1 LQYVDQGRNPDI
13 YTREFVELARR
24 GNQLMLGKEAA
35 FASFRDVLAREMM
48 SAMPELKEDV
58 QMVVEATGGPA
69 DTEMEE
75 KESIKKES

>member
-1 LQYVDQGRNPDI
+1 MQYVDQGRNPDI

-75 KESIKKES
+75 TEGIKKES